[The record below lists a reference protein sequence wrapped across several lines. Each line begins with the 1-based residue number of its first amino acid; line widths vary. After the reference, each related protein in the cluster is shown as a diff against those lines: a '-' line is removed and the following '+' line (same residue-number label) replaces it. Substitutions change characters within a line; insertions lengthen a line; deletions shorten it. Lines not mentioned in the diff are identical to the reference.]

1 MKAIILMTLA
11 VLAAHR
17 LEAQTKDSVDCASF
31 TVVYDYAVKATDAEG
46 HAVTDAMQ
54 LAVQVGSDVTKSFS
68 YNDYLRQTED
78 QWDTSIA
85 YGEAF
90 IHQPTV
96 WLNHK
101 AGHVVT
107 REVIF
112 PNTFESEAPVHAID
126 WTLQDDTLTIGRY
139 LCHAAKGSFA
149 GLEWRVWYTDEV
161 PTTAGPWK
169 LYGLP
174 GLIIGAT
181 DADSVHSF
189 TFNGLMT
196 SPTPII
202 YKSEPAAHKMDNRK
216 LVRYRNTIYCNK
228 QYAQNP
234 TYYIPDL
241 SSQIQ
246 NMGVFVFNMGSA
258 SRVMVDGCFL
268 LEKSHVFKPLEL
280 E

>member
-1 MKAIILMTLA
+1 MIKIILLGLLVPTI
-11 VLAAHR
+11 
-17 LEAQTKDSVDCASF
+17 LEARTKEEVRTADF
-31 TVVYDYAVKATDAEG
+31 TVVYDYAVKTTDAEG

-54 LAVQVGSDVTKSFS
+54 LAVQVSGDVTKSFS
-68 YNDYLRQTED
+68 YNEYLRQTED
-78 QWDTSIA
+78 KWDASAA

-96 WLNHK
+96 WIDHQ
-101 AGHVVT
+101 AGRVVA
-107 REVIF
+107 REVIC
-112 PNTFESEAPVHAID
+112 PDVFEGEAPIHAID

-149 GLEWRVWYTDEV
+149 GLEWHVWYTDEV
-161 PTTAGPWK
+161 PATAGPWK
-169 LYGLP
+169 LHGLP
-174 GLIIGAT
+174 GLIIAAT
-181 DADSVHSF
+181 DADSVHAF
-189 TFNGLMT
+189 TFNGLIT

-202 YKSEPAAHKMDNRK
+202 YMPEPDAHKMDNRK

-241 SSQIQ
+241 SSRIQ
-246 NMGVFVFNMGSA
+246 NMTVFKVGSA
-258 SRVMVDGCFL
+258 SRVMADGYFL
-268 LEKSHVFKPLEL
+268 LDKSHVFKPLEL